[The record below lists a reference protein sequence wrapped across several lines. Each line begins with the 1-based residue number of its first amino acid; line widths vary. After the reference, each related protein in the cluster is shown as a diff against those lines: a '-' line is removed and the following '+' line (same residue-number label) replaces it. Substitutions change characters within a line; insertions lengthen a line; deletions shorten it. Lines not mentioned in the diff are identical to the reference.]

1 MNSVAVLLAT
11 YNGEERLQV
20 QLNSLQNQSCQDF
33 TLYIHD
39 DGSSDST
46 LDIIHSYQ
54 EKDRNL
60 ILLDDDIKHRGAK
73 ESFMWLLEHVAADY
87 YMFCDQDDLW
97 LPSKIEQS
105 LNFIKE
111 VETKN
116 PDIPVCIHTDLAVAD
131 GRYNVVSKSLWSQS
145 KVKPAFL
152 EDKDYIQVFNC
163 VTGCTMIFNQRAKE
177 CSLTFNP
184 IAPMHDFWV
193 AYQTLKNDGMLT
205 HLPKSTMLYC
215 QHENNVVGANNIGL
229 NYFANKLK
237 KWPETIKTNKRHYK
251 EMKKISGISLHKY
264 MFCKISYEIIR
275 LI

>member
-177 CSLTFNP
+177 CSLPFNP